1 MDRQQPALFCPN
13 KKIILARHGETL
25 WNRDRLIMGRSNSEL
40 TLEGVSIAKKLARLI
55 EKEDVQAVYSSPLG
69 RAVSSAAI
77 YTGSLGLP
85 ILPKHELAE
94 LSCGEWEGCSLRD
107 VEPGRKAI
115 RENWQDRPPE
125 GESYQDSEA
134 RIGSF
139 IRDICSNMYPERILV
154 VSHAGAGRVFLKL
167 WLGLEPELAIKV
179 DFPHDTIFILG
190 NNGGVVVRST
200 HGANTRILPM
210 KSD

>member
-1 MDRQQPALFCPN
+1 M
-13 KKIILARHGETL
+13 
-25 WNRDRLIMGRSNSEL
+25 MGRSNSEL
-40 TLEGVSIAKKLARLI
+40 TLEGVSTAKKLARII

-69 RAVSSAAI
+69 RAVSSATI
-77 YTGSLGLP
+77 YTESLGLP
-85 ILPKHELAE
+85 ILTKHELAE

-115 RENWQDRPPE
+115 RENWQDRPPG
-125 GESYQDSEA
+125 GESYEDSEA

-139 IRDICSNMYPERILV
+139 IREICSNIMPEIILV

-167 WLGLEPELAIKV
+167 WLGLEPELAIKI

-190 NNGGVVVRST
+190 HNRGVVVRST
-200 HGANTRILPM
+200 HGPNTYMLPM

>member
-1 MDRQQPALFCPN
+1 M
-13 KKIILARHGETL
+13 
-25 WNRDRLIMGRSNSEL
+25 MGRSNSEL
-40 TLEGVSIAKKLARLI
+40 TLEGVSTAKKVARLI

-69 RAVSSAAI
+69 RAVSSATI
-77 YTGSLGLP
+77 YTESLGLP
-85 ILPKHELAE
+85 ILAKHELAE

-115 RENWQDRPPE
+115 RENWQDRPPG

-139 IRDICSNMYPERILV
+139 IGEICSNIYPERILV

-167 WLGLEPELAIKV
+167 WLGLAPELAIKIEL
-179 DFPHDTIFILG
+179 PHDTIFILRD
-190 NNGGVVVRST
+190 NSGVVVRST
-200 HGANTRILPM
+200 HGPNTYTLPI